1 MNKMKIEK
9 QEIKDII
16 NDIINDIILNDE
28 IKIDETQLDS
38 WIDFLYEMFNEIETE
53 TEIRLQ
59 QTTTDNNKI
68 IQKTTLT
75 NEEIDFLIEREMERY
90 YENKYGYEE

>member
-75 NEEIDFLIEREMERY
+75 NEEEDFLIEREIERY
-90 YENKYGYEE
+90 YENKYGDEE